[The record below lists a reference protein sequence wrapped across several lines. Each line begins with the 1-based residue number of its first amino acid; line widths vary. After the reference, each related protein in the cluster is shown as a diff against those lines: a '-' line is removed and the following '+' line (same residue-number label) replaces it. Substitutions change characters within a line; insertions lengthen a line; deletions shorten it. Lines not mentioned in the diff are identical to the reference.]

1 MVKKIDKKAFTL
13 IEVLVVVAIIGIL
26 ALLAL
31 PRFIGHT
38 QKAELVR
45 IQHDVKAMEK
55 EIGTEFANGE
65 DEFNKWENNSKDL
78 NQLVKDKELFEKEGV
93 AKEVDSTDG
102 TYKIVPKEYKDKINT
117 KLKGTFYA
125 NSGGK
130 VYYEHGKMPG
140 DPGDSDEE
148 IKDIINPDD
157 AKWVE
162 KGNWGTNGK
171 WGVDKDGNAVIYA
184 IDASKP
190 IVFHSM
196 YNENAKLPRA
206 TVTTFTF
213 QDKVQGDTNSL
224 MNSAFDSRF
233 TNLKTITNL
242 DTNVDVSNVTNMSSM
257 FYYSNPTS
265 VGDLSNWNTSNV
277 TTMSGMFYNS
287 KLTSVGDL
295 SQWDTSNVTDMH
307 EMFKNSKLTTVGDL
321 DKWDTSNVTNMS
333 YMFHKSQ
340 LTSVDLSQWNTSK
353 VTNMVSMFDESQLT
367 SVGDLGKWNTSN
379 VTDMR
384 WMFYGSQLTPP
395 SWYH

>member
-31 PRFIGHT
+31 PRFIGQT

-55 EIGTEFANGE
+55 EIGAKLING
-65 DEFNKWENNSKDL
+65 DNEFNKWENNSKDL
-78 NQLVKDKELFEKEGV
+78 NQLVQDKELFERGGV
-93 AKEVDSTDG
+93 AKEIEPTGG

-130 VYYEHGKMPG
+130 VYYEHGEIPE
-140 DPGDSDEE
+140 DSDEE
-148 IKDIINPDD
+148 TKDTINPDD
-157 AKWVE
+157 AKWVQ

-233 TNLKTITNL
+233 TNLKTINNL
-242 DTNVDVSNVTNMSSM
+242 DTNVDTSNVTDMGWM
-257 FYYSNPTS
+257 FYASQLTS
-265 VGDLSNWNTSNV
+265 VGDLSKWNTSNV
-277 TTMSGMFYNS
+277 TDMSVMFSDSNVTNVGDLGQWNTSNVTNINSMFYGS

-295 SQWDTSNVTDMH
+295 SKWDISKVTDMGS
-307 EMFKNSKLTTVGDL
+307 MFQGSKLT
-321 DKWDTSNVTNMS
+321 
-333 YMFHKSQ
+333 
-340 LTSVDLSQWNTSK
+340 
-353 VTNMVSMFDESQLT
+353 
-367 SVGDLGKWNTSN
+367 
-379 VTDMR
+379 
-384 WMFYGSQLTPP
+384 PP
-395 SWYH
+395 AWYH